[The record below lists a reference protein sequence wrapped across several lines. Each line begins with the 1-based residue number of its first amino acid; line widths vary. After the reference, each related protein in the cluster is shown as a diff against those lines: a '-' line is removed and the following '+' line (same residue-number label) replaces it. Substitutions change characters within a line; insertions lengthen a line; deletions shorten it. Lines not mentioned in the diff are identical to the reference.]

1 MTFRLHCF
9 AALRD
14 HAGAAEITIELP
26 EGADVPAL
34 KAALEARYPG
44 LAGRLGSVRVAADL
58 EFLAEDALLPA
69 GAELALIPPVSGG
82 APGPGESDASVDALE
97 LKAAPLSLDAALAA
111 VRGPDAGALV
121 TFVGTVRAQSRG
133 GAVTHLEYEVYAE
146 MALDRLERIAR
157 SAREATG
164 ALRVAIH
171 HRTGRVGVGEDS
183 VVIAVAATH
192 RAAAFD
198 AARRIIEALKADV
211 PIWKRECFADGAV
224 WVGWGS

>member
-1 MTFRLHCF
+1 MTFRLRCF

-26 EGADVPAL
+26 AGADVPTL

-44 LAGRLGSVRVAADL
+44 LAGRLGSVRVAADF
-58 EFLAEDALLPA
+58 EFLAEDAPLPA

-82 APGPGESDASVDALE
+82 APGPAESDARADTCVLTE
-97 LKAAPLSLDAALAA
+97 APLSLDAALAV

-133 GAVTHLEYEVYAE
+133 GAVKHLEYEVYAE

-157 SAREATG
+157 AAREASG
-164 ALRVAIH
+164 ALRVAVH

-183 VVIAVAATH
+183 VVIAVAAAH

-198 AARRIIEALKADV
+198 AARRVIEALKADV

>member
-1 MTFRLHCF
+1 MTFQLRCF

-14 HAGAAEITIELP
+14 HAGAAEIEIDLP
-26 EGADVPAL
+26 EGADVRAL

-44 LAGRLGSVRVAADL
+44 LAGRLGAVRVAADF
-58 EFLAEDALLPA
+58 EFLAEDAPLPA

-82 APGPGESDASVDALE
+82 APDAEEAATAGGAFRLTPG
-97 LKAAPLSLDAALAA
+97 PLSLEAALDL

-133 GAVTHLEYEVYAE
+133 GAVSHLEYEVYPA
-146 MALDRLERIAR
+146 MALDRLARIAR
-157 SAREATG
+157 AACAEAG
-164 ALRVAIH
+164 ALRAAVH
-171 HRTGRVGVGEDS
+171 HRSGRVEVGEAS
-183 VVIAVAATH
+183 VVIAVAAAH
-192 RAAAFD
+192 RAAAYD
-198 AARRIIEALKADV
+198 ASRRIIEALKADV